1 MLSFFNKP
9 DKKAYCNRVDCSSIN
24 CHFTLKNNLLDY
36 IHNVKAD
43 WSDIVVICIGTD
55 RSTGDSLG
63 PLVGSKIEKLNKIES
78 IHIMGTLDDPVHA
91 ANLEEK
97 LESIPALSNPLII
110 AIDACLGSMDNVSTV
125 SVGIGSLKP
134 GAGVKKNLPEVG
146 HIYITGVVNVGGFM
160 EYFVLQNTRLAI
172 VMKMADVIAKA
183 LESTVL
189 DLTLLNKKKKA

>member
-1 MLSFFNKP
+1 MLSFFSKP
-9 DKKAYCNRVDCSSIN
+9 DKKLYSNRVDCSSSN
-24 CHFTLKNNLLDY
+24 CYFTLKNNLLDY
-36 IHNVKAD
+36 IHTVKTD
-43 WSDIVVICIGTD
+43 WSDIVIMCIGTD

-63 PLVGSKIEKLNKIES
+63 PLVGSKIERLNDLDN
-78 IHIMGTLDDPVHA
+78 IHVMGTLDDPVHA

-97 LESIPALSNPLII
+97 LESIPKLKNPLVI

-172 VMKMADVIAKA
+172 VMKMANVIAKA

-189 DLTLLNKKKKA
+189 DLTLLNTKKKA